1 MAKPF
6 GVVAKFVDACFESR
20 DTFDKVHDLVETPLE
35 GSCDVFVHKDFPSLD
50 SNIVLPNP
58 LNHSYASPLYSL
70 FS

>member
-1 MAKPF
+1 M
-6 GVVAKFVDACFESR
+6 VVARFSIADAYFESEN
-20 DTFDKVHDLVETPLE
+20 TFDVVHDLDKTPLE